1 VRENTFVVQTKEKLK
16 NDTPYVSA
24 WGIAGPA
31 FWRAAG
37 AAAEGVLTSTT
48 VTIDG
53 PQPPERVAFVN
64 EYRRRH
70 NQDMDAAVF
79 AVGAYDA
86 VYLFRLV
93 IERDGADPKKIRDGL
108 ENVPEFKGLVKHF
121 GRAVF
126 TRDRHNAV
134 TEEDMVMTRWTNGK
148 MLEIKYDDKGPYVE
162 IDAQTKKH
170 LDKANLNLL

>member
-1 VRENTFVVQTKEKLK
+1 M
-16 NDTPYVSA
+16 SA

-53 PQPPERVAFVN
+53 PQPPERMAFIN

-70 NQDMDAAVF
+70 NADMDAAVF

-86 VYLFRLV
+86 IYLFKTV
-93 IERDGADPKKIRDGL
+93 MERDGVDPQKIRAGL

-121 GRAVF
+121 KRPVF
-126 TRDRHNAV
+126 ARDRHNAV

-148 MLEIKYDDKGPYVE
+148 MLEIKHEAKGPYVE
-162 IDAQTKKH
+162 VDAQTKKY
-170 LDKANLNLL
+170 LDKASLKLL